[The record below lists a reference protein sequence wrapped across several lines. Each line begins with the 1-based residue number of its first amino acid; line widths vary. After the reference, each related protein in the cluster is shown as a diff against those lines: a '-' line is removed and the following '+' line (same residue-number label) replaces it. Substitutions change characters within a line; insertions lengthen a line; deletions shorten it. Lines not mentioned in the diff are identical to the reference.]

1 MQGNN
6 DAVERL
12 LVHDDI
18 ATSLVVDTRMGFK
31 RRKLS
36 NLDLP
41 PISEKMRIVN
51 ILKSIRTTQD
61 IAGVLAKLRALEW
74 TREVTANMDEKESSE
89 LDEHLKKYLVG
100 LTEDGGFHVAL
111 ETRYSMEGH
120 QGAKVVT
127 TKAWS
132 KGAQICNLVGS
143 SRQINGEFE
152 QELVDQKVDTS
163 CIIKSSK
170 SKSVLV
176 VIGPISFINHDHA
189 PNCQLVSLPN
199 KLVGIEAIKNI
210 KSGDELT
217 ISYGAGYFG
226 RDNKKC
232 ECLTCEAEK
241 MGAFGKLRPGETW
254 NRDLFTFQED
264 RAILKVFSPLSL
276 KCCHKQYFFS
286 TFRNMAAFPDERVTL
301 FGRRWR

>member
-1 MQGNN
+1 M
-6 DAVERL
+6 
-12 LVHDDI
+12 
-18 ATSLVVDTRMGFK
+18 MGFK

-61 IAGVLAKLRALEW
+61 IAGVLAELRALEW

-100 LTEDGGFHVAL
+100 LTEDGGFHLAL

-127 TKAWS
+127 TRAWS
-132 KGAQICNLVGS
+132 KGAQVCNLVGS

-170 SKSVLV
+170 SNSVLV

-199 KLVGIEAIKNI
+199 KLVGIEAIRNI
-210 KSGDELT
+210 KFGDELT
-217 ISYGAGYFG
+217 ISYGDGYFV

-254 NRDLFTFQED
+254 NRDLFTVQED
-264 RAILKVFSPLSL
+264 RAILKVFFTSV
-276 KCCHKQYFFS
+276 F
-286 TFRNMAAFPDERVTL
+286 
-301 FGRRWR
+301 